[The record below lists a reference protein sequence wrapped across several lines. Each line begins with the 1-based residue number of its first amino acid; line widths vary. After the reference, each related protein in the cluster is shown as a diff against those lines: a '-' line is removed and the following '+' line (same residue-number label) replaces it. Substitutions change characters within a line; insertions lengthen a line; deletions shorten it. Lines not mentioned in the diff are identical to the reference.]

1 MSVNGIVAKPLE
13 NPACPACG
21 APLPPGAEP
30 LAELACPACGK
41 TVLVPGRLGQQYRL
55 TRLIGAGGMGA
66 VFEALDEGLQRK
78 VAVKVILKEKAAEDP
93 AFIENFKKEA
103 QAAGQLKSPNTVA
116 VYAFGEEAGQPYLVM
131 ELVEADSLDR
141 MMKAGPVMP
150 AAVLNVGIQIAKGL
164 KAAADVGMVH
174 GDVKPEN
181 ILLDEG
187 RQAKLAD
194 FGIAAL
200 MGAHAAANNEVWGTP
215 YYIAPET
222 LKKQKVDFR
231 ADMYSLGGTLYHA
244 LAGVPPFEG
253 ADAVAVM
260 QGRLLGPARPLRELA
275 PSCPEGLAK
284 IVMRMLEAE
293 PARRYPNY
301 DALIADLEKELKA
314 VKAQIGGGKR
324 IVLKGAVPRPAVGP
338 SRPMPSV
345 ANPNAPL
352 IPPKKGL
359 GKGAI
364 AAIVG
369 GAVALPLLVIG
380 VVLAIVLGGGE
391 EPAPAAPA
399 PAAPALSPEQAQAA
413 ADLAALETLG
423 GEVAARATDL
433 SAFPGAAEKIVKALA
448 NQARR
453 ATLPEHE
460 SWLQPA
466 EGEAPTAML
475 KALQGAYAK
484 QAALAA
490 AAQAAE
496 AARKTLDGLRTQAA
510 EADPAGVA
518 KALAEAQAAAKALA
532 DDPAAKA
539 AEGNLRALQDL
550 QKGWRAAVDRARAE
564 MEAAVAARFKAE
576 QEAKAE
582 AARQAELERQ
592 RQAVADEVA
601 SVAEMEAAVS
611 GSLEAFR
618 PDQAAK
624 AFAARAARLKSDEA
638 QAAAALVAERI
649 DALVRVREW
658 VAAGAKDGSFA
669 RFGLA
674 APTEEGLSVNGKPL
688 SWEDFAVH
696 QSGAAVTLFR
706 GALADDQGARA
717 LPTAARAELAIG
729 ARLYV
734 NRYIGAAMLDK
745 SKVLRDL
752 MDTLAELADRLP
764 NTRAKRARL
773 EGLAPEA

>member
-1 MSVNGIVAKPLE
+1 MSVNGIIAKPLE
-13 NPACPACG
+13 DAACPKCG

-30 LAELACPACGK
+30 LAELDCPACGER
-41 TVLVPGRLGQQYRL
+41 VLVPGRLGQQYRL

-66 VFEALDEGLQRK
+66 VFEALDEGLRRR

-93 AFIENFKKEA
+93 AFIENFQKEA
-103 QAAGQLKSPNTVA
+103 QAAGRLKSPNTVA
-116 VYAFGEEAGQPYLVM
+116 VYAFGDEAGQPYLVM

-150 AAVLNVGIQIAKGL
+150 AAVLNVGIQIARGL

-181 ILLDEG
+181 ILLDED

-260 QGRLLGPARPLRELA
+260 QGRLLGPARPLREVV
-275 PSCPEGLAK
+275 PTCPEGLAK

-314 VKAQIGGGKR
+314 VKSQIGGGKR

-352 IPPKKGL
+352 VPPKKGL

-369 GAVALPLLVIG
+369 GAVAVPVLIVGI
-380 VVLAIVLGGGE
+380 VLAVVLGGGE
-391 EPAPAAPA
+391 PESAPDPA
-399 PAAPALSPEQAQAA
+399 PAAPALPPEQAQAA
-413 ADLAALETLG
+413 ADLAALEAVG

-433 SAFPGAAEKIVKALA
+433 SALPGAADAIVKALA
-448 NQARR
+448 QQARR
-453 ATLPEHE
+453 ATLPEQE
-460 SWLQPA
+460 GWLRPA

-475 KALQGAYAK
+475 RALQGAYAK
-484 QAALAA
+484 QASIAA

-510 EADPAGVA
+510 EADPAAVA

-532 DDPAAKA
+532 DDSAVKSAAA
-539 AEGNLRALQDL
+539 DLRALQDL
-550 QKGWRAAVDRARAE
+550 QRGWRAAVDRARAE
-564 MEAAVAARFKAE
+564 MEAAVAARFKAD

-592 RQAVADEVA
+592 RQEVADEVA
-601 SVAEMEAAVS
+601 SVAQFEAAVS
-611 GSLEAFR
+611 GELEAFR

-624 AFAARAARLKSDEA
+624 AFAARAARLKSAEA
-638 QAAAALVAERI
+638 KAAAALVSERI
-649 DALVRVREW
+649 EALGRVRDW
-658 VAAGAKDGSFA
+658 VAAGAKDGAFA

-674 APTEEGLSVNGKPL
+674 APTEEGLSVNGKPCT
-688 SWEDFAVH
+688 WEDFAIH

-706 GALADDQGARA
+706 GAIADDQGARA
-717 LPTAARAELAIG
+717 LPSAARAELAIG

-752 MDTLAELADRLP
+752 MDTLAEIADRLP